1 MLSLQKVKQNDGEDD
16 DDDEDDLDDNDNI
29 NSDLD
34 ESDDDGEAETSNLM
48 LCQYEKVSRVK
59 NKWKC
64 VFKDGVININ
74 GQDHLFNKV
83 IFLNNL
89 VVDRGI

>member
-1 MLSLQKVKQNDGEDD
+1 MADQQVLQRLQKVGQNDGDD
-16 DDDEDDLDDNDNI
+16 EDDEDDLDDNDNI

-34 ESDDDGEAETSNLM
+34 ESDDEGDAETSNLM

-64 VFKDGVININ
+64 VFKDGVINVN

-83 IFLNNL
+83 ALIYS
-89 VVDRGI
+89 I